1 MSSMGKLLAK
11 IGLSAGASLTVV
23 ESAQLEGLW
32 NALLT
37 LAISLISVLT
47 IEGISW
53 LKAYLKKKRLEAEAE
68 SKKYEEADEIVET
81 VEAVEKHN
89 KEE

>member
-1 MSSMGKLLAK
+1 MGKLLAK

-23 ESAQLEGLW
+23 ESAQLDGLW
-32 NALLT
+32 NALIT

>member
-1 MSSMGKLLAK
+1 MGKLLAK

>member
-1 MSSMGKLLAK
+1 MGKLLAK

-53 LKAYLKKKRLEAEAE
+53 LKAYLKKKRLEAEAD

>member
-1 MSSMGKLLAK
+1 MEKLLAK
-11 IGLSAGASLTVV
+11 LGLSVGASLTVV

-32 NALLT
+32 NALIT

-53 LKAYLKKKRLEAEAE
+53 LKAWLKKKRLKEESEA
-68 SKKYEEADEIVET
+68 KKYTQEDVDETVQT
-81 VEAVEKHN
+81 VEAIEENK

>member
-1 MSSMGKLLAK
+1 MNRLLAK
-11 IGLSAGASLTVV
+11 LALSAGASLTVV

-32 NALLT
+32 NALIT

>member
-1 MSSMGKLLAK
+1 MGKLLAK
-11 IGLSAGASLTVV
+11 LALSAGASLTVV

-53 LKAYLKKKRLEAEAE
+53 LKAYLTKKRLEAEAD

>member
-1 MSSMGKLLAK
+1 MGKLLAK
-11 IGLSAGASLTVV
+11 LALSAGASLTVV

-53 LKAYLKKKRLEAEAE
+53 LKASLKKKRLEAEAE

>member
-1 MSSMGKLLAK
+1 MGKLLAK

-53 LKAYLKKKRLEAEAE
+53 LKAYLTKKRLEAEAD

>member
-1 MSSMGKLLAK
+1 MNRLLAK
-11 IGLSAGASLTVV
+11 LALSAGASLTVV

-32 NALLT
+32 NALIT

-53 LKAYLKKKRLEAEAE
+53 LKAYLTKKRIQAEAE
-68 SKKYEEADEIVET
+68 TKKYEEADEIVET
-81 VEAVEKHN
+81 VEAVEESKN